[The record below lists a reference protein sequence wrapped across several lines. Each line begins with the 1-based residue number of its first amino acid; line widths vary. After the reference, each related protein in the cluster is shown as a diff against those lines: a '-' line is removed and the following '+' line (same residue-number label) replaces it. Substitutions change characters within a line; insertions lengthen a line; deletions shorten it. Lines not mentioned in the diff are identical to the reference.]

1 MRDLSINQRQKF
13 LKNSTTLCWA
23 WRLTRKDGQ
32 RLGFTDHDVDI
43 QFGGLTYEAKSGFD
57 AGALEQD
64 IGFSVNSARA
74 DGLFSSEAIRA
85 EDLRQGLYDG
95 ADVDLYRVDWQDTS
109 ETLHMAHWMLGD
121 VTLGEAGF
129 EAELV
134 GRTAKLDR
142 STGRVFSRHCDAE
155 LGDRRCGLNLADF
168 PQGTICPRTFSACR
182 DQFNNTANFRGF
194 PYLLG
199 DDALAR
205 GPQTGETLDGGSRY
219 S

>member
-1 MRDLSINQRQKF
+1 MRNLSAAQNQQFRGP
-13 LKNSTTLCWA
+13 STQLCWA
-23 WRLTRKDGQ
+23 WRLVRKDGR
-32 RLGFTDHDVDI
+32 RLGFTNHDTDI
-43 QFGGLTYEAKSGFD
+43 SFGGLKYEAKAGFD

-74 DGLFSSEAIRA
+74 DGLFSSDLITPQ
-85 EDLRQGLYDG
+85 DLRAGLYDG
-95 ADVDLYRVDWQDTS
+95 ADIDLFRLDWRDAS
-109 ETLHMAHWMLGD
+109 SALHVAHWTLGD
-121 VTLGEAGF
+121 VTLGAAGF
-129 EAELV
+129 EAELI

-142 STGRVFSRHCDAE
+142 STGRVFSRYCDAE

-168 PQGTICPRTFSACR
+168 PNGTTCPRSFQACR
-182 DQFNNTANFRGF
+182 EQFNNTHNFRGF